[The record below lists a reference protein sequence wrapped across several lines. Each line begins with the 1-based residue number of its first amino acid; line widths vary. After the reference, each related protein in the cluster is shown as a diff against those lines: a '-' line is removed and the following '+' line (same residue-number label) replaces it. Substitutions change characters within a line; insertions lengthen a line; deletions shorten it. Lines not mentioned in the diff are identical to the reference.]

1 MKKIYL
7 KIIAI
12 LGLGISLGMTI
23 LLFITFLA
31 AWFNGNEIL
40 VTINSFGEAKVEIIL
55 FPIFIAL
62 GFYGL
67 YSAFKSLLIN
77 RRTSN
82 EIQ

>member
-1 MKKIYL
+1 MKKTYL
-7 KIIAI
+7 RIIAI
-12 LGLGISLGMTI
+12 LGLGLSLGMTI

-40 VTINSFGEAKVEIIL
+40 VTINSFGEANLEIVL
-55 FPIFIAL
+55 FPIIIAL

-77 RRTSN
+77 RRISN
-82 EIQ
+82 ETQ